1 MEKRE
6 DDYRACP
13 YCAEPIRHAAIKCR
27 YCGSDVR
34 PEAVNAFLNREEIA
48 ASPRTADTGGH
59 PFTAPTHTPHDGP
72 YDGGRQEIARL
83 TTGLVGHWVILG
95 AIGYMLLLMVYAAMS
110 NSGKGTAPP
119 SSETI
124 KIFLS
129 MFFVLGAIGYALI
142 GIGWAASTRITTR
155 HSLGCTV
162 AAFLH
167 TLVGI
172 ACVVGIGMAKIKHRD
187 AEDILWI
194 WLLLVAANGLY
205 MLTLAYWYWAAGL
218 DILHKK
224 GHGFRT
230 FLSHFTHPVLAL
242 IAGLTAFAGVLASDD
257 KDKFMF
263 IFVSLLVTA
272 ICWASVWMHFY
283 VVRSKLEAEASKNQL
298 N

>member
-27 YCGSDVR
+27 HCGSDVR
-34 PEAVNAFLNREEIA
+34 PEAVNAFLNREEST
-48 ASPRTADTGGH
+48 ASPGTADTGGQ
-59 PFTAPTHTPHDGP
+59 PSPAPTHTPYDGP
-72 YDGGRQEIARL
+72 YDGGRRAIARL

-110 NSGKGTAPP
+110 NSGKDTSPP

-129 MFFVLGAIGYALI
+129 MFFVLGAIGYTLI
-142 GIGWAASTRITTR
+142 GIGWAAATQVATR

-172 ACVVGIGMAKIKHRD
+172 VCVVGIGMANIKHRQR
-187 AEDILWI
+187 E
-194 WLLLVAANGLY
+194 
-205 MLTLAYWYWAAGL
+205 
-218 DILHKK
+218 
-224 GHGFRT
+224 R
-230 FLSHFTHPVLAL
+230 
-242 IAGLTAFAGVLASDD
+242 
-257 KDKFMF
+257 
-263 IFVSLLVTA
+263 
-272 ICWASVWMHFY
+272 
-283 VVRSKLEAEASKNQL
+283 KLERCVTCPQQQRLKLEMRHV
-298 N
+298 